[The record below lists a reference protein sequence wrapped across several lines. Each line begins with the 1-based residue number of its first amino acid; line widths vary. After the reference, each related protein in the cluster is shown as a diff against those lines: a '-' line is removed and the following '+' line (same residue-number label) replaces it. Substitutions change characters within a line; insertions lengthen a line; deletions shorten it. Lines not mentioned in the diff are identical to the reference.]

1 MEVNLLKKYPKIK
14 RNLKKRKLVKSKK
27 IIKIARKFNKDFFDG
42 DRKYGYGG
50 FKYNKKY
57 WRNVTKEMIKYYSL
71 NNKSTILDVGCAKGF
86 MLYDFKKHL
95 PKAKVAG
102 LDISRYAKMNAKRE
116 VKKNII
122 NYDINKKLNFKNNNF
137 DLVLSINTLHNLKL
151 ENLNQALKE
160 IERVA
165 KSKFICVESFRNE
178 KEFFNLQC
186 WALTAETLIDT
197 KSWKWLFLNSDYT
210 GDFEFIYFE

>member
-27 IIKIARKFNKDFFDG
+27 IIKIARKFSKDFFDG

-50 FKYNKKY
+50 LKYNKKY

-102 LDISRYAKMNAKRE
+102 LDISRYAVNNS
-116 VKKNII
+116 KK
-122 NYDINKKLNFKNNNF
+122 KSKN
-137 DLVLSINTLHNLKL
+137 SLKL
-151 ENLNQALKE
+151 VTLK
-160 IERVA
+160 
-165 KSKFICVESFRNE
+165 
-178 KEFFNLQC
+178 
-186 WALTAETLIDT
+186 T
-197 KSWKWLFLNSDYT
+197 
-210 GDFEFIYFE
+210 